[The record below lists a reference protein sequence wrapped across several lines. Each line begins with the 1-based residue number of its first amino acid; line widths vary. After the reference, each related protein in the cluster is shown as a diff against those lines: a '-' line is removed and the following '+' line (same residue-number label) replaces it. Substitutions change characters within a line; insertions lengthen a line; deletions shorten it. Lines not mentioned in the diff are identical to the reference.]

1 MQQEANRA
9 PDEKDIQKSA
19 QEDKSDPMLIKRI
32 EEAQR
37 TYRQTSLEQAWLMR
51 HLHVTNEAIVPV
63 LNVTRLKAIKGSPF
77 SNE

>member
-37 TYRQTSLEQAWLMR
+37 TYR
-51 HLHVTNEAIVPV
+51 
-63 LNVTRLKAIKGSPF
+63 
-77 SNE
+77 